1 MLNPPFFF
9 WKNLEKPPILQRLKP
24 MGFFHIF
31 PWHQRGLTTEKN
43 PIRGSPRGSFN
54 RRCKPWVSLMATTRK
69 DSGASV
75 TLTRPRQIAW
85 QLPVA
90 TSQVEMLEKKTCW
103 NYSYLTKHSFCC
115 WLHRALFIKST
126 KMILIEGCC
135 GGMIKLHKRKQP
147 LACSVRAM
155 VNVHPWE
162 TNSCFGTVIVTQQ
175 IHTNLAMQVKKH
187 LAPWSSF
194 RTFTS
199 VEIFKY
205 KTVPHF
211 IPFWHVSLKGST
223 FMTTWPTTNLVYHQ
237 PPGWSFNHWKCCE
250 AWKWLA
256 YL

>member
-90 TSQVEMLEKKTCW
+90 TSQVEMLEKK
-103 NYSYLTKHSFCC
+103 H
-115 WLHRALFIKST
+115 
-126 KMILIEGCC
+126 
-135 GGMIKLHKRKQP
+135 
-147 LACSVRAM
+147 V
-155 VNVHPWE
+155 E
-162 TNSCFGTVIVTQQ
+162 T
-175 IHTNLAMQVKKH
+175 IHTLPNIHFVAGCIVLFSSNLPK
-187 LAPWSSF
+187 
-194 RTFTS
+194 
-199 VEIFKY
+199 
-205 KTVPHF
+205 
-211 IPFWHVSLKGST
+211 
-223 FMTTWPTTNLVYHQ
+223 
-237 PPGWSFNHWKCCE
+237 
-250 AWKWLA
+250 
-256 YL
+256 